1 MSRLVVHEGWQV
13 MAEPG
18 VAVPPEEVLV
28 YAGHVFINFRNHT
41 YQWVSIKLFEL
52 PADADDNE
60 VLALLTR
67 HIRYRDSYNGTGDED
82 MKTIHGPYH
91 LSAITPESFL
101 SVSAADIE
109 TLIRTWAEYAAP
121 LPDPCRTEMDRDLYP
136 RVREAASSYQLM
148 DLRNTAQQDE
158 GWGTS
163 VGSVTG
169 FFEFVLINREKRTVA
184 LVVASDD

>member
-1 MSRLVVHEGWQV
+1 

-18 VAVPPEEVLV
+18 VSVPAEESLI
-28 YAGHVFINFRNHT
+28 YQGDVFINFRNHT

-52 PADADDNE
+52 PTDADDNE
-60 VLALLTR
+60 VLSLLTR
-67 HIRYRDSYNGTGDED
+67 HVRYRDSYNGTGDKD

-91 LSAITPESFL
+91 LSAITPESFF
-101 SVSAADIE
+101 SASAGDIE
-109 TLIRTWAEYAAP
+109 PLIRTWAEYAAP
-121 LPDPCRTEMDRDLYP
+121 LPDRCRTEMERELYP
-136 RVREAASSYQLM
+136 RVRNATSSYQLV
-148 DLRNTAQQDE
+148 DLRETAQQDE

-169 FFEFVLINREKRTVA
+169 FFELVLVNRHARSVA